1 MAILKQVWNAK
12 LTPAR
17 GQTEAPSVEF
27 SVVREDRKPELLF
40 SIMENQGPVRR
51 RLTFA
56 LTTGQAL
63 GLARFLAGVSSLV
76 QADVEDLEDDEDGDL
91 IPTNPG
97 GLPRPTPVVIEE
109 QDPED
114 S

>member
-12 LTPAR
+12 LAPAR
-17 GQTEAPSVEF
+17 PRRDSAGGTEPEAPSVEF

-63 GLARFLAGVSSLV
+63 GLARFLAGVSSL
-76 QADVEDLEDDEDGDL
+76 APEDEDDEDGDRV
-91 IPTNPG
+91 PTNPG
-97 GLPRPTPVVIEE
+97 GLPRLVIE
-109 QDPED
+109 DPEP
-114 S
+114 